1 MEHAY
6 PDTIEYSIAARWRLN
21 RLPLRITEPLAGLL
35 NRIPRLPCLWYCMVR
50 VQGRRVLVVLVGEG
64 YVSCD
69 GWLGVFWKMTG
80 VVGRHGE
87 AWLRVPRPFRR
98 AQWDERPRK
107 HLRRRTTCRG
117 ATCGDAVNKEAVRVA
132 LKTSSPSTLNT
143 QGGRE
148 VQVIRIML
156 KTRKSASCPA
166 NSHPH
171 LSPPRHHLPR
181 FCMFGAC
188 LASSLEGE
196 GLVSPLD
203 VGHGGTIWQS
213 QRVVQLRVRLVR
225 RCTPRQAGKDQHS
238 WDRPRKKPSIPHL
251 LGGFPLM
258 KMLKNLFPLQ
268 LRTDQIEEHFWM
280 HLKRPLAAQSYQR
293 PSSLQTGFFFF
304 GGSRISSAGAKSIRC
319 ILGRAEEV

>member
-1 MEHAY
+1 MC
-6 PDTIEYSIAARWRLN
+6 R
-21 RLPLRITEPLAGLL
+21 
-35 NRIPRLPCLWYCMVR
+35 
-50 VQGRRVLVVLVGEG
+50 
-64 YVSCD
+64 D

-143 QGGRE
+143 EGGRE

-166 NSHPH
+166 NSHSH

-181 FCMFGAC
+181 FCMGAC

-251 LGGFPLM
+251 LGGFPRM

-280 HLKRPLAAQSYQR
+280 HLKRPLAAQLYQR
-293 PSSLQTGFFFF
+293 ASSLQTGRVFFLF
-304 GGSRISSAGAKSIRC
+304 GSLFYVSIFSVAVASSPPRGAKSSRC
-319 ILGRAEEV
+319 ILERAEEV